1 MIEFHSIF
9 GKACTGHYDF
19 HSLTDKREQG
29 TSVSSLRMRN
39 SNPATVSFSN
49 HSESVEVGDVT
60 NGYITLPALES
71 GVTKLFRG
79 LWWLKVL
86 LILFF
91 TSLLIRGLSLSALQ
105 GWDWDDMAFEDIG
118 AARSALETITSMD
131 IVDQPL
137 EWEAFEGTRT
147 GKVLRVPLA
156 GPVLYTER
164 MVDPT
169 LYLPSYYRKSEF
181 GVSLLPPAYRP
192 KNCGKKDIRTRKRRL
207 TP

>member
-1 MIEFHSIF
+1 M
-9 GKACTGHYDF
+9 
-19 HSLTDKREQG
+19 
-29 TSVSSLRMRN
+29 SSLRMRS
-39 SNPATVSFSN
+39 SNPNTVSFSN
-49 HSESVEVGDVT
+49 HSESIEVGDVSH
-60 NGYITLPALES
+60 NYVTLPALES
-71 GVTKLFRG
+71 GMSKLFRG

-91 TSLLIRGLSLSALQ
+91 TGLLIGGLALPALQ
-105 GWDWDDMAFEDIG
+105 GWDWDNEEFEDIS

-137 EWEAFEGTRT
+137 EREAFEGTRT
-147 GKVLRVPLA
+147 GKVLCVPLA

-169 LYLPSYYRKSEF
+169 LYSPSYYKKSVF

-192 KNCGKKDIRTRKRRL
+192 SNCGKRDILTRRK
-207 TP
+207 